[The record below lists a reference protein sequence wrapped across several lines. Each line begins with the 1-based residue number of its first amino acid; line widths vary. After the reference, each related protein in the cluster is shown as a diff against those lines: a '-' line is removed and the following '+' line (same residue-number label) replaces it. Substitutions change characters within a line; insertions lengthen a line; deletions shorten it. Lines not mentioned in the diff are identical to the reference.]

1 MATQPPEIITR
12 GGVGQYKCLC
22 LVFACFIESM
32 TRNIADDNSCCC
44 DCRECKETYARR
56 SKLARH
62 LNVSDGVST
71 RRHAENVTHGPNVTS
86 MQYHGDIG

>member
-1 MATQPPEIITR
+1 MQGIRVCSA
-12 GGVGQYKCLC
+12 C
-22 LVFACFIESM
+22 LVALVLIPIDLH
-32 TRNIADDNSCCC
+32 IADDNSRCCN
-44 DCRECKETYARR
+44 CRECIETYARR

-71 RRHAENVTHGPNVTS
+71 IHHAENVTHGPNVTS